1 MYNLKIT
8 KEATEDIDKIIAY
21 ITNVLKNPIAADN
34 LLTEFEN
41 SFKDIAYN
49 PKMYPFCNDIRLKQN
64 GYRKIPVKNYII
76 FYKQDVEQDIV
87 YIMRVI
93 YGRRNYTKLI

>member
-34 LLTEFEN
+34 LFDWIW
-41 SFKDIAYN
+41 K
-49 PKMYPFCNDIRLKQN
+49 KLKR
-64 GYRKIPVKNYII
+64 YC
-76 FYKQDVEQDIV
+76 
-87 YIMRVI
+87 
-93 YGRRNYTKLI
+93 L

>member
-21 ITNVLKNPIAADN
+21 ITNVLKNPISADN

-41 SFKDIAYN
+41 SFKDIVYN
-49 PKMYPFCNDIRLKQN
+49 PKMYPFCNDMRLKQN
-64 GYRKIPVKNYII
+64 GYRTIPVKNYMSQW
-76 FYKQDVEQDIV
+76 F
-87 YIMRVI
+87 
-93 YGRRNYTKLI
+93 

>member
-1 MYNLKIT
+1 MYRMLWSLWNQSGKSIIYNLKIT

-21 ITNVLKNPIAADN
+21 ITNVLKNLIDADN
-34 LLTEFEN
+34 LLTEFEK

-49 PKMYPFCNDIRLKQN
+49 PKMYPFCNDIRLKQS

-76 FYKQDVEQDIV
+76 FYKQ
-87 YIMRVI
+87 
-93 YGRRNYTKLI
+93 KLKN